1 MKIELPLTHE
11 KIIDKVVIELYDRK
25 IPLEIAHICS
35 NSEKLLFQII
45 MTNQFSMNPIWNNCL
60 SWRLNSCVDWRYFF
74 DANITLCKP
83 LFIVSA
89 CIRAHV
95 QFSHWNHLKIDL
107 NCHEKLFN
115 LKYSFANKICDDCIF
130 QKTLI
135 VLKSFLFEWRDV
147 YFRALFCLLTVTEV
161 QPYFIRQETSTF
173 WYSFLG
179 KSYSLFCNVFCI
191 FGNQVP

>member
-1 MKIELPLTHE
+1 MK
-11 KIIDKVVIELYDRK
+11 V
-25 IPLEIAHICS
+25 
-35 NSEKLLFQII
+35 KLLRWLKIFLRCKYYLVQTFI
-45 MTNQFSMNPIWNNCL
+45 
-60 SWRLNSCVDWRYFF
+60 YF
-74 DANITLCKP
+74 
-83 LFIVSA
+83 SA

-135 VLKSFLFEWRDV
+135 VLKSFLFEWRDIN
-147 YFRALFCLLTVTEV
+147 FRALFCLLTVTEV
-161 QPYFIRQETSTF
+161 QPYFIRQETITF